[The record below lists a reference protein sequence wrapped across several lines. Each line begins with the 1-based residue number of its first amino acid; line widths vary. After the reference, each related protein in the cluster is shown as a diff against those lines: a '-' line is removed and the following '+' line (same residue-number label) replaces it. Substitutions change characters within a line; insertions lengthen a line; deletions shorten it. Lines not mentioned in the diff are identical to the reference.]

1 MGYHGSSGYSCITL
15 KSPGSPA
22 SIPGARTPLNQNES
36 PSCRLSR
43 FHWNVNPNMN
53 KNTSYLVLLL
63 ALGANT
69 LIVELTIP
77 RMIAPVFGNTLFSWT
92 AIIAVVLVALT
103 AGYRVGGFASTRV
116 NDEKCI
122 TWISFI
128 AALWVLALSFGG
140 DIAVQ
145 QMDWLNMMFGP
156 LIAAT
161 LLAFIPA
168 FLDAAVVPLVIQALP
183 GERGEVSGRCF
194 AWSTIGSII
203 GVLATGYLL
212 LPQFGISG
220 ALITGAVLVAL
231 ALAAMSRF
239 GTATAVGACCTI
251 IAVSVYP
258 SSGGLLVDTSNG
270 YHRIRVIENG
280 TVRSL
285 YLDNTLEGQV
295 RLGDVTPVAS
305 YMVKAGNLV
314 QKHATSEGTRPERA
328 FFLGGGS
335 FSIPRYVNHLYP
347 SAEIRVAEVDPEV
360 VRVAKQYLELDSSR
374 IDVRIG
380 DGRQVLLRH
389 VAQYDLVVNDAFQGI
404 RKIPFHL
411 TTVEFNQL
419 VHDRLAFDGIYMI
432 NVRGDPANSYLASS
446 FVRTLSKTFPHIYA
460 QKTSGLNIWVI
471 ASKKP
476 LDGFTQIQEVGSM
489 AQILTDD
496 HAPVEYLI
504 VRDFV
509 AERLHR

>member
-1 MGYHGSSGYSCITL
+1 MD
-15 KSPGSPA
+15 
-22 SIPGARTPLNQNES
+22 
-36 PSCRLSR
+36 PS
-43 FHWNVNPNMN
+43 MN
-53 KNTSYLVLLL
+53 KNTSYLILLL

-92 AIIAVVLVALT
+92 AIIAVVLMALT
-103 AGYRVGGFASTRV
+103 AGYRVGGYAATRV
-116 NDEKCI
+116 NAERYIK
-122 TWISFI
+122 WFSFI
-128 AALWVLALSFGG
+128 AALWVLALSIGG
-140 DIAVQ
+140 DLAVQ
-145 QMDWLNMMFGP
+145 KMDWLNMMFGP

-161 LLAFIPA
+161 VLASIPA

-212 LPQFGISG
+212 LPQLGISG
-220 ALITGAVLVAL
+220 ALITGAALVAL

-239 GTATAVGACCTI
+239 GTAAVVGACCTI
-251 IAVSVYP
+251 IAVIGYP
-258 SSGGLLVDTSNG
+258 SPSGVLVDMSNG

-295 RLGDVTPVAS
+295 RLGDMTPVAS

-314 QKHATSEGTRPERA
+314 QEHATSEGKRPAQA

-335 FSIPRYVNHLYP
+335 FSIPRYVKHLYP
-347 SAEIRVAEVDPEV
+347 SAEVRVAEVDPEV
-360 VRVAKQYLELDSSR
+360 VRVANQYLELDSSR
-374 IDVRIG
+374 IDIRIG
-380 DGRQVLLRH
+380 DGRQVLSRD
-389 VAQYDLVVNDAFQGI
+389 VTQYDLVVNDAFQGV

-411 TTVEFNQL
+411 TTLEFNQL
-419 VHDRLAFDGIYMI
+419 VHDHLAVDGIYMT
-432 NVRGDPANSYLASS
+432 NVRGDPRDSYLASS

-460 QKTSGLNIWVI
+460 EKASGRNIWVI

-476 LDGFTQIQEVGSM
+476 VSGFKRIQEAGPM
-489 AQILTDD
+489 AQTLTDN